1 MGHGAGHRDGRRGG
15 KKLSGRATWM
25 GVGILG
31 IVAALGLTA
40 CSSTKSDPTPVLA
53 DQASGQANQP
63 QQPAAPAVVK
73 PAASITLSPA
83 AGATDVAPGDPIK
96 VTVAGGSIG
105 SVTLTN
111 PDGRQ
116 VAGAVSSDK
125 LSWSAT
131 EALGYGKTYTWAGSV
146 VGADGKTST
155 LSGSFTTVKP
165 KRTIRAKINT

>member
-15 KKLSGRATWM
+15 KKWSGRATWM

-111 PDGRQ
+111 PDGKQ
-116 VAGAVSSDK
+116 VAGAPSSYK
-125 LSWSAT
+125 LSWAGT
-131 EALGYGKTYTWAGSV
+131 EVLGRGKAYAVGVSGA
-146 VGADGKTST
+146 GADGKT
-155 LSGSFTTVKP
+155 GSRYGSVTAGRP
-165 KRTIRAKINT
+165 DRT